1 MPIKFNAAAL
11 NAFRN
16 AQFQNENTVAN
27 LDGKELK
34 AGGTFHGGNIFRRV
48 GRTADEKKA
57 NNEVRTELLKSLG
70 KAFGISGMEEKGGK
84 VTFSKDFMVRLK
96 DILGDDVLKSDDFKL
111 NDDGSVTSGR
121 PLTQRRIT
129 AIMTK
134 AAIVGRGEFNVKDY
148 EVKLTEVKKDL
159 ARLDDRSGFN
169 TAFKEYFD
177 FVENS
182 LKFLKNDVD
191 GLLIENQE
199 WVANDLT
206 DGDNTNVP
214 RYLINQVN
222 PETGQKYPL
231 MKRGDMSQF
240 LGLNMVKGL
249 FHTEQYPN
257 IPSRIDTPEAKKVLM
272 DYIRTTTETFV
283 QGAIDLYLDAKEAG
297 MVPQLITQWNEA
309 PAACMDAKAEEPNKL
324 REELGL
330 LTDAQLD
337 VKFATTHTGTTKLD
351 ECLYQEINVAKEK
364 RKARKMPEAKGWND
378 LAAAVKK
385 ALVGEKRPIVTLD
398 DNGGLTPLMEDG
410 KPVVREVTAEDID
423 KIGPACCDILAIF

>member
-1 MPIKFNAAAL
+1 MPIEFNAKAL

-27 LDGKELK
+27 LNGKELK
-34 AGGTFHGGNIFRRV
+34 AGGTFHGGNIFRTI
-48 GRTADEKKA
+48 GRSGDEKRA
-57 NNEVRTELLKSLG
+57 NNEVRTELLRALG
-70 KAFGISGMEEKGGK
+70 QAFGISGMEEKNGK

-96 DILGDDVLKSDDFKL
+96 DILGDDVLKSGDFKL
-111 NDDGSVTSGR
+111 NNDGSVTSGR

-129 AIMTK
+129 AIMNK

-148 EVKLTEVKKDL
+148 EVKLAEVKKDL
-159 ARLDDRSGFN
+159 AKLDDQSGFN
-169 TAFKEYFD
+169 TAFKKYFD

-182 LKFLKNDVD
+182 LNFLKNDVD
-191 GLLIENQE
+191 GLLIENEQ
-199 WVANDLT
+199 WIVNDLT
-206 DGDNTNVP
+206 EEDNTNVP

-222 PETGQKYPL
+222 PETGKKYPL
-231 MKRGDMSQF
+231 MYRGDMSQF
-240 LGLNMVKGL
+240 LGVNMVKGL

-257 IPSRIDTPEAKKVLM
+257 IPARIDTPEAKKALM

-297 MVPQLITQWNEA
+297 MVPQLVKQWKQE
-309 PAACMDAKAEEPNKL
+309 PAACMDAKAAEPNKL

-337 VKFATTHTGTTKLD
+337 LKFATTHTGTTKLD
-351 ECLYQEINVAKEK
+351 ECLYQEIKVAKDK
-364 RKARKMPEAKGWND
+364 RNARKLPEAKGWND

-385 ALVGEKRPIVTLD
+385 AMVGEIRPIVTLD
-398 DNGGLTPLMEDG
+398 ENGGLVPLMENG
-410 KPVVREVTAEDID
+410 QQVVREVTAEDID

>member
-1 MPIKFNAAAL
+1 MPIEFNAAAL

-16 AQFQNENTVAN
+16 AQFQNENTVTN

-34 AGGTFHGGNIFRRV
+34 ASGTFHGGNIFRTI
-48 GRTADEKKA
+48 GRSGDEKRA
-57 NNEVRTELLKSLG
+57 NNEIRTELLRALG
-70 KAFGISGMEEKGGK
+70 QAFGIDGMEEKNGK

-96 DILGDDVLKSDDFKL
+96 EILGDDVLKSGDFQL
-111 NDDGSVTSGR
+111 NGDGAVTSGR

-129 AIMTK
+129 AIMNK

-148 EVKLTEVKKDL
+148 EAKLTAIKKDL
-159 ARLDDRSGFN
+159 AMLNTDSGFN
-169 TAFKEYFD
+169 TAFVDYFK
-177 FVENS
+177 FVEQS
-182 LKFLKNDVD
+182 LNFLKNDIDNLV
-191 GLLIENQE
+191 IENE
-199 WVANDLT
+199 VWAVNDLLE
-206 DGDNTNVP
+206 GDNTNVP
-214 RYLINQVN
+214 RYLINQTD
-222 PETGQKYPL
+222 PKTGKKIPL
-231 MKRGDMSQF
+231 MNRGDLRDF
-240 LGLNMVKGL
+240 LGTNMVKGL

-257 IPSRIDTPEAKKVLM
+257 IPARIDTPEAKKALM

-337 VKFATTHTGTTKLD
+337 VKFATTHTNTTKLD
-351 ECLYQEINVAKEK
+351 DCLYQEINVAKEK
-364 RKARKMPEAKGWND
+364 RKVRKMPEAKGWND
-378 LAAAVKK
+378 IAAAVKK
-385 ALVGEKRPIVTLD
+385 TLVGEKRPIVTLD
-398 DNGGLTPLMEDG
+398 ENGGLVPLMENG
-410 KPVVREVTAEDID
+410 QQVVREVTAEDID